1 MAITKGV
8 NIGCSD
14 LQSSGGIRNILIRSC
29 VTGDAVTYTNSATAH
44 AVSSIVDTGGSTA
57 TWHNYEFKNEI
68 PTLTVTAAREN
79 GSTSYEATLTFM
91 MPEMDSAKGAAIQA
105 LMDTCMMAI
114 AVGNNGKQYVLGL
127 SQKYENEGV
136 DPLRNQTYLS
146 MTGVEGV
153 SGAGVNDDNGYTVTL
168 ACKQWEALR
177 EYTGTLT
184 LYSASN
190 PGESTT
196 S

>member
-1 MAITKGV
+1 
-8 NIGCSD
+8 
-14 LQSSGGIRNILIRSC
+14 
-29 VTGDAVTYTNSATAH
+29 
-44 AVSSIVDTGGSTA
+44 
-57 TWHNYEFKNEI
+57 
-68 PTLTVTAAREN
+68 
-79 GSTSYEATLTFM
+79 
-91 MPEMDSAKGAAIQA
+91 
-105 LMDTCMMAI
+105 
-114 AVGNNGKQYVLGL
+114 
-127 SQKYENEGV
+127 
-136 DPLRNQTYLS
+136 

>member
-168 ACKQWEALR
+168 ACKQWESLR

>member
-114 AVGNNGKQYVLGL
+114 AVGNNGRQYVLGL

>member
-114 AVGNNGKQYVLGL
+114 AVGNNGRQYVLGL

-168 ACKQWEALR
+168 ACKQWESLR